1 VDGVPFCAVQH
12 YWGGGL
18 PETPTA
24 YLEYC
29 LKNCEWRKDRYSPKT
44 VEEKKQALAKLIST
58 RRESK
63 PLTDEE
69 KVALAKRLATQ
80 IE

>member
-1 VDGVPFCAVQH
+1 
-12 YWGGGL
+12 
-18 PETPTA
+18 
-24 YLEYC
+24 
-29 LKNCEWRKDRYSPKT
+29 